1 MILSSSLLFNA
12 RLVLWS
18 GYSVK
23 VKFTRKRLSHTE
35 VQVRKGTKPRVCLFR
50 FLAHFAF
57 VARKEFFMAEHLAI
71 LQFKS

>member
-35 VQVRKGTKPRVCLFR
+35 VQKNDSLQRKHLRNSVPLSSG
-50 FLAHFAF
+50 FLCIGDSQLEE
-57 VARKEFFMAEHLAI
+57 RERT
-71 LQFKS
+71 